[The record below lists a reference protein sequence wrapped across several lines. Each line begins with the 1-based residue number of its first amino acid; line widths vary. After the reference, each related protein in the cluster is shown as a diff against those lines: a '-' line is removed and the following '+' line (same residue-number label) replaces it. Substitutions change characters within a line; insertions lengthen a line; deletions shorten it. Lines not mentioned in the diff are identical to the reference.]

1 MRCDQGE
8 GLCNGQSRSRRRGGD
23 EARRDGGES
32 EGSGNYWCWFDE
44 GYKLRG
50 RQDEVRVGGKRRRL
64 VSIGS
69 RERLQ
74 LVQYANANETRQVHY
89 EWP

>member
-1 MRCDQGE
+1 ME
-8 GLCNGQSRSRRRGGD
+8 KK
-23 EARRDGGES
+23 ARDLAVTGV
-32 EGSGNYWCWFDE
+32 GSTKK
-44 GYKLRG
+44 YKLRG

-69 RERLQ
+69 RGRLKR
-74 LVQYANANETRQVHY
+74 VPYASTTETRQVHY